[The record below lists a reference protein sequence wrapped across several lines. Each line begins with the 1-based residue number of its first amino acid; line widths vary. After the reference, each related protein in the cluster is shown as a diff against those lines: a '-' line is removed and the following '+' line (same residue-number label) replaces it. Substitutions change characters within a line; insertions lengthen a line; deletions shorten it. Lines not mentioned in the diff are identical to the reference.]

1 MRELKTTEKGVRM
14 SDLAIILLAG
24 ALALNGFLAWSAA
37 RMGLHTAK
45 IASDI
50 NQKTDQLLKH
60 AELAQESLI
69 EVLRATKQNRPAP

>member
-1 MRELKTTEKGVRM
+1 M
-14 SDLAIILLAG
+14 SDLAIMLLAG
-24 ALALNGFLAWSAA
+24 ALALNGFLAWSAT

-60 AELAQESLI
+60 AELAQETLI
-69 EVLRATKQNRPAP
+69 EVLRATKQKRSEA